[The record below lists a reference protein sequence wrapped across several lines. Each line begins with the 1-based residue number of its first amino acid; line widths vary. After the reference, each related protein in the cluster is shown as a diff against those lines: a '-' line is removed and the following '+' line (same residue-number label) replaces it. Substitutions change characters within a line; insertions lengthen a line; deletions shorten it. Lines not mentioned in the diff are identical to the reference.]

1 MCEGPLHTLI
11 PSEPQML
18 ENVEPFRM
26 AGGCNR
32 GATADAI
39 RRQHTAEA
47 DANGEQQLNWT

>member
-26 AGGCNR
+26 AGGWNR

-39 RRQHTAEA
+39 RRHHTAEA